1 MSTNWLVAS
10 MGILGVMVV
19 LGADSGGGASAFGE
33 LAYDVGPL
41 DPSPYTAVTETARSP
56 GEEGVR
62 DPDPDQ
68 EALNAVVRN
77 VCTTCHND
85 RMRTGDLSLEGFTVD
100 KAPELLETAEA
111 MITKLRLDMMP
122 PPGRRRPDRETLVAL
137 AATLEETIDEAAAE
151 HPVIGQRPLQR
162 MNRPEYE
169 NAIRALFGFG
179 VDASAYLPGE
189 TISDGFDNIAD
200 VQVLSGTLLDGYLRA
215 AEAVSG
221 LVVGNP
227 NAGARQT
234 SYPVPKTTN
243 QMRHIVGTPFGTR
256 GGISVVH
263 TFPADGEYV
272 FRGGLV
278 FNWVGELFGYE
289 AVGEKLEISID
300 GERVALLDIDRWL
313 HETDPMGVMVESEPI
328 PVRAGP
334 RNLSAAF
341 VSNFDGP
348 VDEILAPIE
357 RSLADT
363 EIGQM
368 PGMTTLPHLGELR
381 MSGPYNVTGVSDN
394 PLRARVFTCR
404 PTTQAEEGTCARE
417 IIDGIATKA
426 YRRTLSDGE
435 LDRLVSL
442 YESTSVDEGFEAGI
456 RVAIQGILSSP
467 SFIFRIEETP
477 EGVDEGE
484 SFPIDDFDLATRLA
498 QFLWAM
504 PPDDELLSLAAEGD
518 LSDDDALESQILR
531 MLGDPRSEA
540 LASRFLTQ
548 WLRLPDLER
557 VDPDLLIHPEFDE
570 ALRQAMRRETELLF
584 VNVLTEDLPVTELLT
599 ADYTFV
605 NERLARHY
613 GMPSVSGT
621 EFRRVRHID
630 EQRHGIL
637 GQGSILAQTSLATR
651 TSPVNRG
658 KWVMEVILG
667 ISPPPPPPNVPKLEV
682 TEGVEEGSARAL
694 SVKER
699 MEIHRENPTCAS
711 CHQYIDPLG
720 LALESYGPTG
730 QRRIQE
736 RIVASPID
744 SRGQFWTGDPVESPK
759 QLRELVLRDFE
770 EQIVRNFTEN
780 MLRYSLGRRTHPSD
794 KTTVRSIVRSA
805 AENDYRVSS
814 IVMGIATSD
823 AFRMQ
828 GAGPLVVAQPEQ

>member
-10 MGILGVMVV
+10 MGILGVIVV
-19 LGADSGGGASAFGE
+19 LGADSGGGASAFRE
-33 LAYDVGPL
+33 LGYDLRLVE
-41 DPSPYTAVTETARSP
+41 PSPYTAPLATAGFP
-56 GEEGVR
+56 GEEGAR
-62 DPDPDQ
+62 DPDPDE
-68 EALNAVVRN
+68 EALNAVVQD
-77 VCTTCHND
+77 VCTQCHND
-85 RMRTGDLSLEGFTVD
+85 RMLTGGLSLEDFTVD

-137 AATLEETIDEAAAE
+137 AASLEETIDEAAE
-151 HPVIGQRPLQR
+151 GHPVVGQRALQR

-169 NAIRALFGFG
+169 NAIRTLFGLD

-189 TISDGFDNIAD
+189 TISDGYDNIAD
-200 VQVLSGTLLDGYLRA
+200 VQIFSGTLLDGYLRA

-227 NAGARQT
+227 NAGARQI
-234 SYPVPKTTN
+234 SYPVKKTTN
-243 QMRHIVGTPFGTR
+243 QTRHIVGTPFGTR

-272 FRGGLV
+272 FRGGFV
-278 FNWVGELFGYE
+278 FNWVGKLFGDE

-313 HETDPMGVMVESEPI
+313 HETDPLGVMVESEPI
-328 PVRAGP
+328 PVRAGQ

-341 VSNFDGP
+341 VKTFDGP

-363 EIGQM
+363 EIGEM

-381 MSGPYNVTGVSDN
+381 LSGPYNVTGVSEN

-417 IIDGIATKA
+417 IIGGIATKA
-426 YRRTLSDGE
+426 YRRILSDGE

-442 YESTSVDEGFEAGI
+442 FESTSVDDGFEAGI
-456 RVAIQGILSSP
+456 RVAVQGILSSP
-467 SFIFRIEETP
+467 SFIFRIEENP
-477 EGVDEGE
+477 RGVDEGE
-484 SFPIDDFDLATRLA
+484 SFPLDDFDLATRLA

-504 PPDDELLSLAAEGD
+504 PPDDELLSLAAEGE
-518 LSDDDALESQILR
+518 LSDDDALESQVSR
-531 MLGDPRSEA
+531 MLDDPRSEA
-540 LASRFLTQ
+540 LATRFLTQ

-570 ALRQAMRRETELLF
+570 ALREAMRRETELLF
-584 VNVLTEDLPVTELLT
+584 MNVLTEDLPVTELLT
-599 ADYTFV
+599 ADYTYV

-613 GMPSVSGT
+613 GMPAVSGP
-621 EFRRVRHID
+621 EFRRVRHTD
-630 EQRHGIL
+630 EQRYGVL

-667 ISPPPPPPNVPKLEV
+667 TSPPPPPPGVPELEA
-682 TEGVEEGSARAL
+682 TESVDEGSGRVL

-699 MEIHRENPTCAS
+699 MEVHRANPTCAS
-711 CHQYIDPLG
+711 CHFFIDPLG
-720 LALESYGPTG
+720 LPLENFGPTG
-730 QRRIQE
+730 QWRTQE

-744 SRGQFWTGDPVESPK
+744 SRGEFWNGSPVESPK
-759 QLRELVLRDFE
+759 QLREVMLQNFE

-794 KTTVRSIVRSA
+794 QSTVRSIVRSA

-828 GAGPLVVAQPEQ
+828 GAAPLMLAQPEE

>member
-10 MGILGVMVV
+10 MGVLGVIVV
-19 LGADSGGGASAFGE
+19 LGADSGGDASAFGE
-33 LAYDVGPL
+33 LGYDVRPF
-41 DPSPYTAVTETARSP
+41 DPSPYTALLATAHFP
-56 GEEGVR
+56 GEEGAR

-68 EALNAVVRN
+68 EALNAVVRE
-77 VCTTCHND
+77 VCTLCHND
-85 RMRTGDLSLEGFTVD
+85 RMLTGGLSLEGFTVD
-100 KAPELLETAEA
+100 QAPELLETAEA

-122 PPGRRRPDRETLVAL
+122 PPGIRRPDRETLVAL
-137 AATLEETIDEAAAE
+137 AAALEETVDEAAE
-151 HPVIGQRPLQR
+151 GHPAVGQRPFQR

-169 NAIRALFGFG
+169 NAIRALFGFE

-200 VQVLSGTLLDGYLRA
+200 VQILSGTLLDGYLRA

-221 LVVGNP
+221 FVLGHP
-227 NAGARQT
+227 NASARQI
-234 SYPVPKTTN
+234 SYPVPKTVN
-243 QMRHIVGTPFGTR
+243 QMRHIEGTPFGTR
-256 GGISVVH
+256 GGISVMH
-263 TFPADGEYV
+263 IFPADGEYV

-289 AVGEKLEISID
+289 AEGEKLEISID

-328 PVRAGP
+328 TVRAGP

-341 VSNFDGP
+341 VKNFDGP

-381 MSGPYNVTGVSDN
+381 MSGPYNVTGVSEN
-394 PLRARVFTCR
+394 PLRARIFVCR
-404 PTTQAEEGTCARE
+404 PTTQTEEGPCARE

-442 YESTSVDEGFEAGI
+442 YESVSADEGFEAGI
-456 RVAIQGILSSP
+456 KIAIQAILSSP
-467 SFIFRIEETP
+467 SFIFRLEEKP
-477 EGVDEGE
+477 RGVDEGE
-484 SFPIDDFDLATRLA
+484 LFTIDDFDLATRLA

-504 PPDDELLSLAAEGD
+504 PPDDELLSLAAEGE
-518 LSDDDALESQILR
+518 LSDDQALESQVSR
-531 MLGDPRSEA
+531 MLDDSRSEA
-540 LASRFLTQ
+540 LATRFLTQ

-570 ALRQAMRRETELLF
+570 TLREAMRRETELLF
-584 VNVLTEDLPVTELLT
+584 VNIITDDLPVTELLT

-613 GMPSVSGT
+613 GIPGVSGP
-621 EFRRVRHID
+621 EFRRVRHVD

-667 ISPPPPPPNVPKLEV
+667 TSPPPPPPNIPDLEV
-682 TEGVEEGSARAL
+682 TAGVDEASGRVL

-699 MEIHRENPTCAS
+699 MEVHRANPTCAS

-720 LALESYGPTG
+720 LPLENFGPTG
-730 QRRIQE
+730 QWRIRE
-736 RIVASPID
+736 RILASPID
-744 SRGQFWTGDPVESPK
+744 ARGRFWTGAPVESPK
-759 QLRELVLRDFE
+759 QLRELLLRDFE
-770 EQIVRNFTEN
+770 EQIVRNLTEN
-780 MLRYSLGRRTHPSD
+780 MLRYALGRRTHPSD
-794 KTTVRSIVRSA
+794 RSTVRSIVRSA